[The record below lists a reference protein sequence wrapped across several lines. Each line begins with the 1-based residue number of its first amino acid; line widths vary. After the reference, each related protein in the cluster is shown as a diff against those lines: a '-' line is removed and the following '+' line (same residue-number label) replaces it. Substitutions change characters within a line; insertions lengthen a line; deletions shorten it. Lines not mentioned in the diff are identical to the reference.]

1 MIDLKLISTGGDMHT
16 GGLSDKPTEKKID
29 YKHKRSVDAFLK
41 HQNAFNNIAFDKSFP
56 NKSSKKAY
64 KKYLN
69 SFLKLMNI
77 GIFNCKWDFRT
88 SWEYKD
94 E

>member
-16 GGLSDKPTEKKID
+16 GGLSDKPTEIKID

-69 SFLKLMNI
+69 SFLKLMKI
-77 GIFNCKWDFRT
+77 GIFDCKWDFRT
-88 SWEYKD
+88 SSEYKG

>member
-16 GGLSDKPTEKKID
+16 GGLCDKPTEIKID

-77 GIFNCKWDFRT
+77 GIFDCKWDFRT